1 MSANVPDSDEVEQTA
16 NEMEQAATETLPEDV
31 EAAVLEAPEPDA
43 LPAVAVAYSLAAAGG
58 AAVGAAVGDA
68 ATDAVLNTV
77 TPYITDE
84 TELGVSKRSS
94 VDDLLDHYEQKN

>member
-1 MSANVPDSDEVEQTA
+1 MSANVPDSDEVEQAA

-43 LPAVAVAYSLAAAGG
+43 LPAVAGYAFV
-58 AAVGAAVGDA
+58 VGAASAAGSNVGDA
-68 ATDAVLNTV
+68 ATDAVLNTI
-77 TPYITDE
+77 TPHITDE

-94 VDDLLDHYEQKN
+94 VDDLLDHHKQNN